1 MFTQNT
7 IKRLKNP
14 LIIIS
19 SHDFNSIDHI
29 TELYKDE
36 FRVLMESMGIQ
47 EAMSESKQRL
57 RHCVDQNYREERTSN
72 D

>member
-1 MFTQNT
+1 MFTQNI

-19 SHDFNSIDHI
+19 SHNFNSSDHP

-36 FRVLMESMGIQ
+36 FGVLME
-47 EAMSESKQRL
+47 
-57 RHCVDQNYREERTSN
+57 
-72 D
+72 